1 MRRMSHFRRRC
12 AQLLR
17 LPALALLLLAVLV
30 NPVFAAVGDLHESS
44 HGGAG
49 HAQPVD
55 AHDHDD
61 NAGTQEEGV
70 DLLHA
75 LMHAAHC
82 CGHLTAILS
91 TPFFSPVPS
100 FCDAVPAFAFAA
112 PHSAPRTDPFRPPI
126 AI

>member
-1 MRRMSHFRRRC
+1 MTRFRRRC
-12 AQLLR
+12 LQLLR
-17 LPALALLLLAVLV
+17 LPALAVLLLAVLV
-30 NPVFAAVGDLHESS
+30 NPVLAAVGDLHESS
-44 HGGAG
+44 HGSTE
-49 HAQPVD
+49 HAQ
-55 AHDHDD
+55 ATGTHNHDD
-61 NAGTQEEGV
+61 AGTQEQGI

-91 TPFFSPVPS
+91 TAYFSQAPS
-100 FCDAVPAFAFAA
+100 FSSAIPVAAVAA